1 MAKRIL
7 DMLHWHPEMD
17 IEKCQVTYLHRG
29 TENNLKTIPATDIEG
44 LKGGFMIMFD
54 GSMVP
59 YHRVIKIDCENRLI
73 WKKGPK
79 KGGSD
84 D

>member
-7 DMLHWHPEMD
+7 DMLKWHPEMN

-29 TENNLKTIPATDIEG
+29 TRDNLKTIPATDIER
-44 LKGGFMIMFD
+44 LEGGFMIMFD

-59 YHRVIKIDCENRLI
+59 YHRIVKIECENQLI
-73 WKKGPK
+73 WKKSPIM
-79 KGGSD
+79 GGSND
-84 D
+84 

>member
-7 DMLHWHPEMD
+7 DMLQWHPEMD

-44 LKGGFMIMFD
+44 LEGGFMIMFD

-59 YHRVIKIDCENRLI
+59 YHRVVKIECENRLI

>member
-7 DMLHWHPEMD
+7 DMLQWHPEMD

-29 TENNLKTIPATDIEG
+29 TENNLETIPATDIEG
-44 LKGGFMIMFD
+44 LEGGFMIMFD

-59 YHRVIKIDCENRLI
+59 YHRVIKIECENRLI

>member
-7 DMLHWHPEMD
+7 DMLQWHPEMD

-44 LKGGFMIMFD
+44 LEGGFMIMFD

-59 YHRVIKIDCENRLI
+59 YHRVIKIECENRLI